1 MNMQC
6 VDIRKQSFRD
16 YLVKASKD
24 IEGRF
29 NGRRGEIGEGVKF
42 ADAGS
47 QLWLVEEP
55 LED

>member
-1 MNMQC
+1 
-6 VDIRKQSFRD
+6 
-16 YLVKASKD
+16 LVKASKD